1 MVVSRDREG
10 LINKGSFRVGCCRR
24 RRAGL
29 AGHFFGF
36 RLRFCFCFIFVG
48 LLLSRYEWM
57 DGWVDG
63 CFTLFSFFWWERFIK
78 LGGSFFEGRER
89 EMRCMDVWM
98 DGCRWIG
105 R

>member
-10 LINKGSFRVGCCRR
+10 LINRGSFRVGCCCHR

-29 AGHFFGF
+29 AGLFSASVSVSVSSSMD
-36 RLRFCFCFIFVG
+36 FCCLG
-48 LLLSRYEWM
+48 MNGWM

-78 LGGSFFEGRER
+78 LGGSLF
-89 EMRCMDVWM
+89 
-98 DGCRWIG
+98 
-105 R
+105 